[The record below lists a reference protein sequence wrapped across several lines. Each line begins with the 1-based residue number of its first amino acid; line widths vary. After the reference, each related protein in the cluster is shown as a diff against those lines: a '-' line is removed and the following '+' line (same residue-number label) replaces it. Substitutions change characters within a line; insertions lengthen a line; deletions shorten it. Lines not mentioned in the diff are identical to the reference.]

1 VPAADELRQA
11 LRQSAE
17 RLRRT
22 LLMKL
27 DRCRLQLAA
36 LESRTLL
43 QRPENLLLRRRQDCD
58 LLGERLTRGLQL
70 MLERR
75 RHQLGKLAATLQ
87 ALSPLQVLARGYSLT
102 QTLSGE
108 ILQDASTV
116 KPGDQLITR
125 LKSGS
130 IQSVVMAA
138 DLTSNG

>member
-1 VPAADELRQA
+1 
-11 LRQSAE
+11 
-17 RLRRT
+17 
-22 LLMKL
+22 
-27 DRCRLQLAA
+27 
-36 LESRTLL
+36 
-43 QRPENLLLRRRQDCD
+43 
-58 LLGERLTRGLQL
+58 

-125 LKSGS
+125 LKSGR

-138 DLTSNG
+138 DLSSNG